1 MTAQRI
7 QRFNE
12 KNKPFYIVD
21 HENGNYSLCLPLNMV
36 GDDYFPYCQEA
47 FDAYAREIGEAPR
60 TASGL
65 FTHGS
70 GYEWQA
76 AFCQAFHEDPNLQRF
91 CFDCENSGFFMY
103 CNDLSLLEE
112 YGGKFRQI
120 CENPE
125 AFTPIVSAGIKQM
138 DWWEEEQERKMNTVR
153 GRLMAKPNCTFEIQ
167 SPYGNLRI
175 TPEDCRRLLAG
186 EMDTVQIDGV
196 RYADFELLDQEVIDS
211 QTDLF
216 DSSLIRM
223 RTEEADIRM
232 YDQMT

>member
-1 MTAQRI
+1 
-7 QRFNE
+7 
-12 KNKPFYIVD
+12 
-21 HENGNYSLCLPLNMV
+21 
-36 GDDYFPYCQEA
+36 
-47 FDAYAREIGEAPR
+47 
-60 TASGL
+60 
-65 FTHGS
+65 
-70 GYEWQA
+70 
-76 AFCQAFHEDPNLQRF
+76 
-91 CFDCENSGFFMY
+91 
-103 CNDLSLLEE
+103 
-112 YGGKFRQI
+112 
-120 CENPE
+120 
-125 AFTPIVSAGIKQM
+125 
-138 DWWEEEQERKMNTVR
+138 
-153 GRLMAKPNCTFEIQ
+153 MAKPNCTFEIQ